1 MSLEEQ
7 REQLAER
14 YQRGDV
20 DRRSALKELMMSGLS
35 AAAAYAAIGE
45 VTNPEE
51 ATAQQL
57 TPDQIEIQQRF
68 RVLGNLVTAQDIV
81 KLLKEMRSVSG
92 DDNKR
97 VVAQEISNILKKYD
111 DQKFLRT
118 AVRIF
123 ENDAKDSAQRDI
135 YVKKP
140 DIVNVDP
147 NYATVCV
154 SCGLSGIYVSAGY

>member
-35 AAAAYAAIGE
+35 AVAAYVAIGE
-45 VTNPEE
+45 IINPEE
-51 ATAQQL
+51 AKAQQL

-68 RVLGNLVTAQDIV
+68 RVLGNLVTAQDIIR
-81 KLLKEMRSVSG
+81 LLKEMRNVSG

-97 VVAQEISNILKKYD
+97 VVAQEISNILRKYD
-111 DQKFLRT
+111 DQQFLKI
-118 AVRIF
+118 AMRIF
-123 ENDAKDSAQRDI
+123 ENDADNSVQRDI

-140 DIVNVDP
+140 DIVNSDP

-154 SCGLSGIYVSAGY
+154 SCGLGGIYVSAGY